1 MDAWLVVSYT
11 VGAALARM
19 ALLDVETVLEVVAAV
34 ERGRGR
40 GRGRCRRERGLSLS
54 L

>member
-19 ALLDVETVLEVVAAV
+19 ALLDVEAV
-34 ERGRGR
+34 EAEAEADAGAS
-40 GRGRCRRERGLSLS
+40 EVSISL
-54 L
+54 